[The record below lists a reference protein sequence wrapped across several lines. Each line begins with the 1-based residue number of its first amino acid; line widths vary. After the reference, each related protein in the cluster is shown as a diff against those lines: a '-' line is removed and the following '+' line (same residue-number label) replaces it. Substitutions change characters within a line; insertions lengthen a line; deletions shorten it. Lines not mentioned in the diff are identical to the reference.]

1 MIGMYMQ
8 HTCLFACMIGGFIY
22 LSFLIICECFGVI
35 FIEFTSWSVCFVQK
49 LSSAAAPSADFM
61 TTCLIPP
68 PPPPPPPP
76 PLSSGSSAK
85 KVVNS
90 VQQPPAAAAT
100 YSKDLSVRRAVM
112 FNSCPKP
119 FVKPWAAPN
128 TDCGE
133 KQRLRQEEDTEDAV
147 EPVCDQ
153 VSDRL
158 AAS

>member
-1 MIGMYMQ
+1 M
-8 HTCLFACMIGGFIY
+8 
-22 LSFLIICECFGVI
+22 
-35 FIEFTSWSVCFVQK
+35 QK

-119 FVKPWAAPN
+119 FVKPWAALN